1 MTPCRECGRVNPPE
15 AVYCMTCASPLAPK
29 ETSQQTSGPETRSYD
44 APRTDT
50 QAGAHAAP
58 GEGSNRFEKAAP
70 AIEDFVFDM
79 VRAGAKLYFG
89 VKTPESADP
98 YRRGRE
104 EPTMHHR
111 LERLKDAVAEARVEF
126 RKGSQHPNGDRNRR

>member
-1 MTPCRECGRVNPPE
+1 MT
-15 AVYCMTCASPLAPK
+15 PK
-29 ETSQQTSGPETRSYD
+29 ETNQQASGPETRSYEPPRSD
-44 APRTDT
+44 A
-50 QAGAHAAP
+50 QASANTATSEDP
-58 GEGSNRFEKAAP
+58 NRFEKVAP

-89 VKTPESADP
+89 VKTPDAADP

-126 RKGSQHPNGDRNRR
+126 RKGSHYPNGDRNRR

>member
-15 AVYCMTCASPLAPK
+15 AVYCMTCASPLASK
-29 ETSQQTSGPETRSYD
+29 ETSQQARGPETRSYD
-44 APRTDT
+44 APRTDA
-50 QAGAHAAP
+50 QSGAHDAP
-58 GEGSNRFEKAAP
+58 EQDSNRFEKVAP

-89 VKTPESADP
+89 VKTPVADDP

-126 RKGSQHPNGDRNRR
+126 RKGSQYPNGDRNRR